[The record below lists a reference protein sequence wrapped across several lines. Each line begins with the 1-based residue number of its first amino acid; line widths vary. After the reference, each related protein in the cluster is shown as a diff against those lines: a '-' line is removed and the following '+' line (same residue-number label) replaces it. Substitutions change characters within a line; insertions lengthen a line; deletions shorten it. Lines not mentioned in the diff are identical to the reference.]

1 MKKHDVVLW
10 LLFAVLLFIRC
21 TVSITYWMVLA
32 LISSGIAV
40 ILLAKNKMPSKKYII
55 ISSVLAIIST
65 VAYLGYERS
74 PSVLLYGLTAG
85 IPTLISSLA
94 VFSVMEKTGG
104 YTLLSGKR
112 RYSAIFS
119 IMIAVSVGAFLSVV
133 NILLSGDQVQFNFSI
148 WKLMLAL
155 NPAVFEEIV
164 CRAIFM
170 AYCVYFAH
178 SKKMNAFSSFTM
190 YFMMFVPHT
199 VAHGYDFITTI
210 VLAVLFGLPFTILQR
225 KRDIASAMIS
235 HGIVDAVRFTL
246 IGLS

>member
-148 WKLMLAL
+148 WNL
-155 NPAVFEEIV
+155 F
-164 CRAIFM
+164 F
-170 AYCVYFAH
+170 
-178 SKKMNAFSSFTM
+178 
-190 YFMMFVPHT
+190 HT
-199 VAHGYDFITTI
+199 VSVFI
-210 VLAVLFGLPFTILQR
+210 VLI
-225 KRDIASAMIS
+225 
-235 HGIVDAVRFTL
+235 
-246 IGLS
+246 